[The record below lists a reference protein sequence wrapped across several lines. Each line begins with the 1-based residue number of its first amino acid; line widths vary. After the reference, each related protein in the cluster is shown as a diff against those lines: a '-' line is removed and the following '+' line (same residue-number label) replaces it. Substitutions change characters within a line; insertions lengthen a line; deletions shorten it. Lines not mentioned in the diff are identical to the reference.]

1 MQNLVV
7 FIEPSEDASNISA
20 KAAKLYFNR
29 FCIDEESACELSG
42 VYYLESEEPLRITLK
57 RKAEGKNMANL
68 IHIINLRG
76 QGDIQNRPKLFST
89 KAVIG
94 AGRLFDFGRF
104 EYHRTRGKNGVS
116 YATFSF

>member
-42 VYYLESEEPLRITLK
+42 VYYLESEEPLNFTLK
-57 RKAEGKNMANL
+57 QKVEGKGKAILSYL
-68 IHIINLRG
+68 IVAPDQSPI
-76 QGDIQNRPKLFST
+76 
-89 KAVIG
+89 
-94 AGRLFDFGRF
+94 
-104 EYHRTRGKNGVS
+104 
-116 YATFSF
+116 

>member
-1 MQNLVV
+1 MQNLIV

-29 FCIDEESACELSG
+29 FCIDAESACELSG

-57 RKAEGKNMANL
+57 RKAEGKGIANL

-76 QGDIQNRPKLFST
+76 QGDIQNRPKLFQLKPKSNRVSSPVT
-89 KAVIG
+89 
-94 AGRLFDFGRF
+94 
-104 EYHRTRGKNGVS
+104 EYGPHS
-116 YATFSF
+116 AHFSRYRCR